1 MMKIHGLS
9 DAAYHTVQYLWFLL
23 LYLIH
28 ITLLIGMGT
37 AANIGVFRYNQ
48 YSLQF
53 VRSSSS
59 PRLCGHCQPKAR
71 ARIVWSNDAANA
83 HCSYFISC
91 GATFWWPS
99 AFSLPRFT
107 IASRPLL
114 YQVRSRC

>member
-37 AANIGVFRYNQ
+37 AANIGVFRNNQ

-53 VRSSSS
+53 VRSS
-59 PRLCGHCQPKAR
+59 
-71 ARIVWSNDAANA
+71 
-83 HCSYFISC
+83 
-91 GATFWWPS
+91 
-99 AFSLPRFT
+99 
-107 IASRPLL
+107 
-114 YQVRSRC
+114 